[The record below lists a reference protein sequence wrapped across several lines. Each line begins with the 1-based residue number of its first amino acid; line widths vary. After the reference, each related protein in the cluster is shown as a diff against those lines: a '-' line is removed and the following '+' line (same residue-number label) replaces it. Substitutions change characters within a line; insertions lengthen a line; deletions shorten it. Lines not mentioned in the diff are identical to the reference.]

1 MVKDGGGWWKKA
13 EPQPTA
19 GHTSTNLHQ
28 LPPSSTP
35 SCSPAHLHLNHGA
48 VVTHLWSLLPKHFVV
63 GDHLEVVAT
72 PEILDAREI
81 SGLPIAGDAIAR
93 VELIAPVTQPDP
105 PRHRDVRAEGVPAP
119 RVHSGP
125 AILLIDVL
133 GARGGPLRPVH
144 ALGVDA
150 DAVAVALE
158 RSAQVEASNRGEY
171 GAREIG
177 HTVVGVARPVR
188 TLAIYDRALHHDA
201 VGQTPFALHADVAFS
216 GVHDARALGGL
227 KCRGAEQRLE
237 RIGNPELA
245 DGRAPPSVR
254 QLDPEIGGREGER
267 RGGGGRRGADGAQL
281 DLGAVR
287 RPRRDAPFHREPGAP
302 QEVRRGVTERLE
314 ARLEVAGE
322 LWRRRGGS
330 RRLSQRRAGWR
341 APWRRGRAPSRVC
354 GSGRSDSSTPRPARP
369 RGSCRSDPRPRGTAG
384 SAGP

>member
-19 GHTSTNLHQ
+19 GRTSTNLHQ

-93 VELIAPVTQPDP
+93 VELFDPSDQLDP
-105 PRHRDVRAEGVPAP
+105 PRHRHVRAEGVPAP
-119 RVHSGP
+119 RVHAGP

-158 RSAQVEASNRGEY
+158 RSAQVEPSNRGEY
-171 GAREIG
+171 GAR
-177 HTVVGVARPVR
+177 
-188 TLAIYDRALHHDA
+188 
-201 VGQTPFALHADVAFS
+201 
-216 GVHDARALGGL
+216 
-227 KCRGAEQRLE
+227 
-237 RIGNPELA
+237 
-245 DGRAPPSVR
+245 
-254 QLDPEIGGREGER
+254 
-267 RGGGGRRGADGAQL
+267 

-330 RRLSQRRAGWR
+330 RRLSQRRSEGR
-341 APWRRGRAPSRVC
+341 DEEHEDGRGVK
-354 GSGRSDSSTPRPARP
+354 
-369 RGSCRSDPRPRGTAG
+369 
-384 SAGP
+384 